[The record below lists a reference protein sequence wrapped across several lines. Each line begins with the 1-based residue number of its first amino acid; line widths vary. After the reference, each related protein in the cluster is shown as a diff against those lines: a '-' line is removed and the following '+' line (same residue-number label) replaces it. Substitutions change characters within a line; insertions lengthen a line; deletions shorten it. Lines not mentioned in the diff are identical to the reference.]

1 MSIHPSARKEQGSSR
16 VNKNLYFD
24 VNKNLYFD
32 FDLACWDV
40 RSGPPPAG
48 MGEIID
54 VPWFMSPVDWGNEE
68 LMRRGAELFA
78 EILWKRQPYKEL
90 CAVVVVCMI
99 PKPGHFAE
107 LSAVS
112 RMFEV
117 DVNAKDP
124 YCVSVLLPTAKIP

>member
-1 MSIHPSARKEQGSSR
+1 MRRR
-16 VNKNLYFD
+16 VSKSTY
-24 VNKNLYFD
+24 

-48 MGEIID
+48 MGEIVD
-54 VPWFMSPVDWGNEE
+54 VPEFNFLSPEDWGNEE

-78 EILWKRQPYKEL
+78 EILWERQPYKDL

-99 PKPGHFAE
+99 PKPGPFAE

-112 RMFEV
+112 RLFEV
-117 DVNAKDP
+117 NVNAKDP